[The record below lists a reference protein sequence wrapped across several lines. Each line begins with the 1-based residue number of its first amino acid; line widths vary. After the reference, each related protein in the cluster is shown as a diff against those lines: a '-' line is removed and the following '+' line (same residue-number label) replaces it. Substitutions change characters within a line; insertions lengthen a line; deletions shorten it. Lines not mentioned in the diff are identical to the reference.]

1 MAGKST
7 GPFQTHEIEYTEKLW
22 IRMIQK
28 TTPSENQMNKIMDN
42 DGILRINSRIHG
54 YSPILLPRTGDF
66 TTRVI
71 ENYH

>member
-22 IRMIQK
+22 IRIIQK

-54 YSPILLPRTGDF
+54 IHQFYSQELEISRQG
-66 TTRVI
+66 
-71 ENYH
+71 